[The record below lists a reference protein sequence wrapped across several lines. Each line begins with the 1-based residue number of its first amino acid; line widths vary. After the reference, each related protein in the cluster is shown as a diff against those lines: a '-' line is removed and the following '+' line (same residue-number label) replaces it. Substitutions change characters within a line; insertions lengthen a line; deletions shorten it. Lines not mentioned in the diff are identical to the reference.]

1 MNEVNKT
8 TPRRL
13 ILFTDIGD
21 TIIDE
26 GTEVRNVPGGVVLR
40 AECIPGA
47 REAMLSLYERGYEIA
62 MVADGLVES
71 FHNTMTQH
79 GLDHIFA
86 AKAISEAVGV
96 EKPDPGIFQSA
107 MDQLGLTDGDKGRI
121 LMVGNRVT
129 RDVAGARAFGIR
141 SVLLRWSPRYR
152 DEWGAAAADY
162 VIDSPGELPALLERI
177 EAELRLRPQEAL

>member
-1 MNEVNKT
+1 MEHRV
-8 TPRRL
+8 

-26 GTEVRNVPGGVVLR
+26 GTEIRAVPGGVVSR
-40 AECIPGA
+40 ADCLPGA
-47 REAMLSLYERGYEIA
+47 KETMLALYEEGYTIA

-96 EKPDPGIFQSA
+96 EKPDARMFQCA
-107 MDQLGLTDGDKGRI
+107 MDQLGLSGTDKPRI
-121 LMVGNRVT
+121 LMIGNNLAK
-129 RDVAGARAFGIR
+129 DVAGANAFGVR
-141 SVLLRWSPRYR
+141 SAFLRMSPRYR
-152 DEWGAAAADY
+152 HEWSNAAETPDY
-162 VIDSPGELPALLERI
+162 VLDRPEELPALLKRI
-177 EAELRLRPQEAL
+177 ERELGV

>member
-1 MNEVNKT
+1 MPNAGHRV
-8 TPRRL
+8 

-26 GTEVRNVPGGVVLR
+26 GTEVRDVPGGVVKC
-40 AECIPGA
+40 AECLPGA
-47 REAMLSLYERGYEIA
+47 REVMLSLYGQGYTIA

-86 AKAISEAVGV
+86 AKAISEAVGA
-96 EKPDPGIFQSA
+96 EKPDPRIFQSA
-107 MDQLGLTDGDKGRI
+107 MDQLGLTAADKGRI
-121 LMVGNRVT
+121 VMIGNRVR

-141 SVLLRWSPRYR
+141 SALLRWSPRYR
-152 DEWGAAAADY
+152 DEWPEERPDY
-162 VIDSPGELPALLERI
+162 VLDAPGELPALLERI
-177 EAELRLRPQEAL
+177 EAGLDR

>member
-1 MNEVNKT
+1 MKHRV
-8 TPRRL
+8 

-40 AECIPGA
+40 AECLPNA
-47 REAMLSLYERGYEIA
+47 REVMLSLHGQGYTIA

-96 EKPDPGIFQSA
+96 EKPDPRMFRTA
-107 MDQLGLTDGDKGRI
+107 MDQLGLMERDKRRI
-121 LMVGNRVT
+121 VMLGNRLSK
-129 RDVAGARAFGIR
+129 DVAGANAFGIR
-141 SVLLRWSPRYR
+141 SALLRWSPRYR
-152 DEWGAAAADY
+152 DEDGSAQPDY
-162 VIDSPGELPALLERI
+162 IIDGPEQLPALLRRI
-177 EAELRLRPQEAL
+177 ESELEAEDA

>member
-1 MNEVNKT
+1 MEHRV
-8 TPRRL
+8 

-26 GTEVRNVPGGVVLR
+26 GTEIRNEPGGVVLR
-40 AECIPGA
+40 AECLPGA
-47 REAMLSLYERGYEIA
+47 REVMLSLYGQGYTIA

-86 AKAISEAVGV
+86 AKAISEAVGA
-96 EKPDPGIFQSA
+96 EKPDPRMFRTA
-107 MDQLGLTDGDKGRI
+107 MEQLGLTDADRSRI
-121 LMVGNRVT
+121 LMVGNRVMK
-129 RDVAGARAFGIR
+129 DVAGANAFGIR

-152 DEWGAAAADY
+152 DEWGMARPDY
-162 VIDSPGELPALLERI
+162 IIDTPEELPELLRQV
-177 EAELRLRPQEAL
+177 EAEYR